1 MILFL
6 IRLVNFLSTALVFSV
21 IIQVLLSYFMSP
33 YHPIRRTLD
42 NIVEP
47 MLRPIRRVL
56 PPLAGLDFSP
66 LVLVIVI
73 RIVESLL
80 TRILR
85 VFI

>member
-6 IRLVNFLSTALVFSV
+6 IRLVNTLATVLVFAV
-21 IIQVLLSYFMSP
+21 IIQTLLSYFMSP

-42 NIVEP
+42 NIIEP

-73 RIVESLL
+73 QIVESLL
-80 TRILR
+80 TSILR
-85 VFI
+85 MFV

>member
-6 IRLVNFLSTALVFSV
+6 IRLVSTLATVLVFAV
-21 IIQVLLSYFMSP
+21 IIQTLLSYFMSP

-42 NIVEP
+42 NIIEP

-73 RIVESLL
+73 QIVESLL

-85 VFI
+85 MFI

>member
-6 IRLVNFLSTALVFSV
+6 IRLVSTLATVLVFAV
-21 IIQVLLSYFMSP
+21 IIQTLLSYFMSP

-42 NIVEP
+42 NIIEP

-73 RIVESLL
+73 QIVESLF

-85 VFI
+85 MFI

>member
-6 IRLVNFLSTALVFSV
+6 IRLVNTLATVLVFAV
-21 IIQVLLSYFMSP
+21 IIQTLLSYFMSP

-42 NIVEP
+42 NIIEP

-73 RIVESLL
+73 QIVESLL

-85 VFI
+85 MFV

>member
-6 IRLVNFLSTALVFSV
+6 IQLVSTLATVLVFAV
-21 IIQVLLSYFMSP
+21 IIQTLLSYFMSP

-42 NIVEP
+42 NIIEP

-73 RIVESLL
+73 QIVESLL

-85 VFI
+85 LFI